1 MYQMPLPAHIN
12 ALTDDQAVETIQ
24 DCRRQLGD
32 RLVILGHHYQRD
44 EIIQFADFTGD
55 SLKLSQRAAEQTGAD
70 YIVFCGVHFMAESAD
85 ILSGD
90 HQAVL
95 LPDMTAGCSMA
106 DMADL
111 DQVEEAWETLLEQ
124 VPHPEAL
131 VPVTYVNCSADIK
144 AFCGKH
150 DGYCCTSSNCRLI
163 FESIWSK
170 NPEARIFFLPDEH
183 LGRNT
188 AFEMGIALETMPVYD
203 PFEPLGAI
211 TPEQYQ
217 KSKVVLWK
225 GFCSVHG
232 EFTVEQ
238 IQKARDAE
246 PDIHVIV
253 HPECTFD
260 VVQMADDNGSTSKI
274 VQIINAAPAG
284 SSWVVGTEINLI
296 KRLAEELKEKNI
308 KVRSLSG
315 KACPCSTMYRIDL
328 PHLAWIM
335 EQLVRHSED
344 PQNTKLP
351 NRITVE
357 GETQKFARLALDRM
371 MELSQ
376 TISPTP
382 A

>member
-1 MYQMPLPAHIN
+1 MYQMPLPTHITQM
-12 ALTDDQAVETIQ
+12 TDEQAVVNIYR
-24 DCRRQLGD
+24 CKAQLAD

-55 SLKLSQRAAEQTGAD
+55 SLKLSQRAAEQDKAD

-85 ILSGD
+85 ILTSD
-90 HQAVL
+90 EQIVL

-111 DQVEEAWETLLEQ
+111 DQVEEAWQTLQEQ
-124 VPHPEAL
+124 LAQPEKL
-131 VPVTYVNCSADIK
+131 VPVTYVNSSADIK

-150 DGYCCTSSNCRLI
+150 NGYCCTSSNCRAI
-163 FESIWSK
+163 FEAIWSQQ
-170 NPEARIFFLPDEH
+170 PDAVILFLPDEH

-188 AFEMGIALETMPVYD
+188 AFEMGVALESMPIYD

-211 TPEQYQ
+211 DEGQYR
-217 KSKVVLWK
+217 SAKVVLWK

-238 IQKARDAE
+238 IEKARAEE

-253 HPECTFD
+253 HPECSFD
-260 VVQMADDNGSTSKI
+260 VVQMADDSGSTSKI
-274 VQIINAAPAG
+274 VQVINAAPNG
-284 SSWVVGTEINLI
+284 SSWIVGTEINLVN
-296 KRLAEELKEKNI
+296 RLAEELKEKHI

-335 EQLVRHSED
+335 ENVVRHSQD
-344 PQNTKLP
+344 PSSKLP
-351 NRITVE
+351 NRIVVPE
-357 GETQKFARLALDRM
+357 ETKKYARLSLEKM
-371 MELSQ
+371 MHVSESAAPSS
-376 TISPTP
+376 T
-382 A
+382 